1 MTTPARPRRNQR
13 PRDELGRPQPYGS
26 ETFELP
32 SLVAPASPA
41 DALRQAQGLLDAELP
56 FYAHEVLED
65 AWKIAPEPERDL
77 WQGLAQLAVGR
88 THVSRGNLPGAITLL
103 RRGAD
108 HIRADRTDAPHD
120 IDVDGLLR
128 WAEQTVAHLEADQL
142 RLIEPLHLTRAAAA
156 GSASAGPARRT
167 R

>member
-1 MTTPARPRRNQR
+1 MNSPARPRRNQR
-13 PRDELGRPQPYGS
+13 PRDELGRLQPYGADG
-26 ETFELP
+26 FELP

-65 AWKIAPEPERDL
+65 AWKIAPDGERDL

-103 RRGAD
+103 RRGAA
-108 HIRADRTDAPHD
+108 HISPYRTGAPHD

-128 WAEQTVAHLEADQL
+128 WAEQTVSHLEADQL
-142 RLIEPLHLTRAAAA
+142 RLIEPLHLTR
-156 GSASAGPARRT
+156 SATEGRPGPARRT